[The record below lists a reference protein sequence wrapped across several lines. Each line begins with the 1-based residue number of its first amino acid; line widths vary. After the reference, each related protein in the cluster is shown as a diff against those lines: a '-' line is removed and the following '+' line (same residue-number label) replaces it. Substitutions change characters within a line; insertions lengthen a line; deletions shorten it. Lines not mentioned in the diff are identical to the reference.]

1 MYFSVRILFF
11 QFSLQKLSILGKYF
25 LMWYCHQIVILLNS
39 PEDKINSRIYFLLIG
54 TLVVV
59 LAIFLQLRTKMAVLK
74 TSQIFDS
81 GVSSSSS
88 ISELKMVKCNK
99 SPSYWF
105 FSICSI
111 SPSSLCLMID
121 KREKYIFVAGF
132 VFVCLILIWRST
144 IWAL

>member
-1 MYFSVRILFF
+1 
-11 QFSLQKLSILGKYF
+11 
-25 LMWYCHQIVILLNS
+25 MWYCHQIVILLNS

-81 GVSSSSS
+81 GVSSSS

-99 SPSYWF
+99 SPSY
-105 FSICSI
+105 
-111 SPSSLCLMID
+111 
-121 KREKYIFVAGF
+121 
-132 VFVCLILIWRST
+132 
-144 IWAL
+144 